1 MPGFRPLR
9 LALLAALFTSACDGE
24 PLEPLA
30 EQDLGALSERH
41 VCGDLTLIAA
51 DPEGHEGLF
60 LVVDDGLVDAARKSG
75 ELDSRYE
82 IGDERI
88 ELRVVRGQNVYA
100 GHCGLDSGEPWQ
112 VDEVEQAVAGEVEL
126 SFVDVEGGLRLDVEL
141 HDIWLSPLAEGLGA
155 KAKHTSHELGDLRF
169 HDLEIR

>member
-24 PLEPLA
+24 PLERFV

-41 VCGDLTLIAA
+41 VCGDLTLVAA

-60 LVVDDGLVDAARKSG
+60 LVVDDGLVDAAREAG
-75 ELDSRYE
+75 ELDMRYA

-88 ELRVVRGQNVYA
+88 ELRLVRGRNVYA

-126 SFVDVEGGLRLDVEL
+126 SFFDDAGQLHLDVAL
-141 HDIWLSPLAEGLGA
+141 HDIWLSPLAGDGLGA
-155 KAKHTSHELGDLRF
+155 AKAESHELGDLDF
-169 HDLEIR
+169 EDLEIR

>member
-9 LALLAALFTSACDGE
+9 LALLAALLSSACDGE
-24 PLEPLA
+24 HLEPLA

-60 LVVDDGLVDAARKSG
+60 LIVDDGLVDAAREAG
-75 ELDSRYE
+75 ELDSRYA

-88 ELRVVRGQNVYA
+88 ELRLVRGQNVYA

-126 SFVDVEGGLRLDVEL
+126 SFIEVEGTLQLDIEL
-141 HDIWLSPLAEGLGA
+141 TDIWLSPLAAGYGA
-155 KAKHTSHELGDLRF
+155 AKSHARELGDLDF
-169 HDLEIR
+169 HGLALR

>member
-1 MPGFRPLR
+1 MPGFRPLC
-9 LALLAALFTSACDGE
+9 LALLAVLSSSACDGE

-41 VCGDLTLIAA
+41 LCGDLTLIAV
-51 DPEGHEGLF
+51 DPEATEGLF
-60 LVVDDGLVDAARKSG
+60 LIVDDGLVDSARKAG
-75 ELDSRYE
+75 ELDSRYA

-88 ELRVVRGQNVYA
+88 ELRVVRGRNVYA

-126 SFVDVEGGLRLDVEL
+126 SFVEVEGTLRLDIEL
-141 HDIWLSPLAEGLGA
+141 SDIWMSPLADGYGAA
-155 KAKHTSHELGDLRF
+155 KAHSHELGDLDF
-169 HDLEIR
+169 HDLELR